1 MSSIIGQPISRVD
14 GVLKVTGGARY
25 SSDIPLA
32 NLAHAVVLHSTIAKG
47 RITQIN
53 TTAAEQAPGVLGIV
67 THLNAPKLHS
77 ISFAQPGQPPSAVG
91 RSLPILQDLVIHFSG
106 QQIGVVIA
114 ETLEQAEYAATLVQV
129 TYAEES
135 PITNLHTVLEQAFYP
150 DKTDALGQP
159 LETKRGDLETGWAA
173 ADVQIDQSYTTS
185 TNNHN
190 PLAPFASIAV
200 WEGEKLTV
208 YDASQWVQNV
218 RLVLAATLGIAISN
232 VRVVSQFVGGAF
244 GCGLRAWP
252 HVTLAAI
259 AARHV
264 HRAVKLVLTRQQ
276 MYTFVGYRPQTVQHL
291 RLGATRDGKLTA
303 IVHDNLSPTSPFDE
317 FVESTTNNSR
327 VLYACPNV
335 ATTHRLVRVN
345 AGTPTYMR
353 APGESVGTF
362 ALESAMDELAY
373 ALELDPIELRLRNYA
388 ETNPET
394 GLPWSSKSLR
404 QCYQIGAERFGW
416 SNRDQKPHSMRRGN
430 TLIGLGVASAMYPV
444 YRLPASAM
452 ARIAVDGS
460 VLVQSSVTDISPGTY
475 TVMTQVAAETLGL
488 PISQVRFE
496 LGDTDMPEAPLQ
508 GGSMA
513 MASVGSAV
521 QAAALALRGKIL
533 GLAIADEHSPL
544 QGVNKEDV
552 IAMEG
557 RLCLQHDHS
566 IGETYSEILM
576 RNQMTQLEAQ
586 SSSMPGE
593 ERQQYSMYSF
603 GAQFAQVHIDI
614 DLGMMRV
621 ARFLGVYGAG
631 RIINAKTA
639 RSQMIGGIIG
649 GVGQA
654 LEEETV
660 MDETNGRI
668 INANFGEYHVPVQAD
683 IGKLEHIFV
692 DEHDPHVNP
701 LGVKGIGELGLVGV
715 AAAIANA
722 VYHATGKR
730 VRNLPIT
737 LDKVL

>member
-1 MSSIIGQPISRVD
+1 MSNVIGQPISRVD
-14 GVLKVTGGARY
+14 GVLKVTGGAHY

-32 NLAHAVVLHSTIAKG
+32 NLAHCVVLHSMIAKG
-47 RITQIN
+47 RIAQID
-53 TTAAEQAPGVLGIV
+53 TSAAERSPGVLGIL
-67 THLNAPKLHS
+67 THLNAPKLHPINFPQS
-77 ISFAQPGQPPSAVG
+77 GQPRPAVG
-91 RSLPILQDLVIHFSG
+91 HSLLVLQDETIHFSG

-129 TYAEES
+129 AYAEET
-135 PITNLHTVLEQAFYP
+135 PIADLHTVLDRAFYP
-150 DKTDALGQP
+150 DKTDPAGEP
-159 LETKRGDLETGWAA
+159 LETKRGDPDGGLTAA
-173 ADVQIDQSYTTS
+173 AVRIDQTYTTS

-190 PLAPFASIAV
+190 PIAPFASVAV

-218 RLVLAATLGIAISN
+218 RLVLAATLGIPISN
-232 VRVVSQFVGGAF
+232 VRVIAQFVGGAF

-264 HRAVKLVLTRQQ
+264 NRAVKLELTREQ
-276 MYTFVGYRPQTVQHL
+276 MYTFVGYRPQTIQHL
-291 RLGATRDGKLTA
+291 RLGATGEGILTA
-303 IVHDNLSPTSPFDE
+303 ITHDNLSPTSPFDE

-327 VLYACPNV
+327 MLYACTNV

-353 APGESVGTF
+353 GPGESVGTF
-362 ALESAMDELAY
+362 ALESAMDELSY
-373 ALELDPIELRLRNYA
+373 ALEIDPIELRLRNYA
-388 ETNPET
+388 ETNPQT
-394 GLPWSSKSLR
+394 DLPWSSKSLR

-416 SNRDQKPHSMRRGN
+416 ATRNPQPRSMRRGN
-430 TLIGLGVASAMYPV
+430 ILVGWGVASAMYPAK
-444 YRLPASAM
+444 RLSASAM

-460 VLVQSSVTDISPGTY
+460 ALVQSSVTDIGTGTY
-475 TVMTQVAAETLGL
+475 TAMTQVAADTLGL

-496 LGDTDMPEAPLQ
+496 LGDTDMPEAPRQ
-508 GGSMA
+508 GGSMG

-521 QAAALALRGKIL
+521 RAAAVALRDKIL

-544 QGVNKEDV
+544 HGVNPADA
-552 IAMEG
+552 IAIDG
-557 RLCLQHDHS
+557 RLCLQHDRAT
-566 IGETYSEILM
+566 GETYSEILK
-576 RNQMTQLEAQ
+576 RNQITQVEAEG
-586 SSSMPGE
+586 SSMPGE
-593 ERQQYSMYSF
+593 EMQQYSMYSF
-603 GAQFAQVHIDI
+603 GAQFAEVHIDL
-614 DLGMMRV
+614 DLCMMRV

-639 RSQMIGGIIG
+639 RSQMIGGMIFGI
-649 GVGQA
+649 GQA

-660 MDETNGRI
+660 MDATNGRI
-668 INANFGEYHVPVQAD
+668 INANLGEYHIPVQAD
-683 IGKLEHIFV
+683 IGKLEHIFI

-701 LGVKGIGELGLVGV
+701 IGAKGIGELGIVGT

-730 VRNLPIT
+730 VRDLPIT
-737 LDKVL
+737 LDKLL